1 MTPPPPVTGL
11 SLLRNTAQMLGLILD
26 YPVPDGVQLV
36 PTRETLL
43 DMFHKLQRGIE
54 LIEHEAQR
62 PR

>member
-1 MTPPPPVTGL
+1 MTPPPVTGL

-26 YPVPDGVQLV
+26 YPVPAGVQLV
-36 PTRETLL
+36 PTRETLV
-43 DMFHKLQRGIE
+43 DIFHKLLRGIE